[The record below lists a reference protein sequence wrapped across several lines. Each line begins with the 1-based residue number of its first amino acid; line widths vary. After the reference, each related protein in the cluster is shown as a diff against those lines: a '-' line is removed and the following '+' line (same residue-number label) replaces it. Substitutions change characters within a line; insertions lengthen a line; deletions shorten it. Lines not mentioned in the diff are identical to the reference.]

1 MRVTLLTS
9 IAGIGFSHNR
19 GDVIDVDEAYCLRM
33 IESGQAEVVDEPAKV
48 ETATRKTATRKAR
61 VR

>member
-19 GDVIDVDEAYCLRM
+19 GDVIEVDDAYSIRL
-33 IESGQAEVVDEPAKV
+33 IESGQAEAVDEPVV
-48 ETATRKTATRKAR
+48 ETATRKTATRKAAR
-61 VR
+61 

>member
-19 GDVIDVDEAYCLRM
+19 GDVIEVDDAYSIRL
-33 IESGQAEVVDEPAKV
+33 IESGQAEAVDEPVV
-48 ETATRKTATRKAR
+48 ETATRKTATRKATR
-61 VR
+61 

>member
-19 GDVIDVDEAYCLRM
+19 GDVIEVDDAYSIRL
-33 IESGQAEVVDEPAKV
+33 IESGQAELVDEPV
-48 ETATRKTATRKAR
+48 IETATRKPATRKAAR
-61 VR
+61 

>member
-19 GDVIDVDEAYCLRM
+19 GDVIEVDDAYSIRL
-33 IESGQAEVVDEPAKV
+33 IESGQAELVDEPAEV
-48 ETATRKTATRKAR
+48 ETATRKTATRKAAR
-61 VR
+61 